1 MHPDY
6 YATCV
11 NTHQSGQARNIF
23 VDINRPISPR
33 LLAISPRLLALS
45 PSIIFIACRATELNF
60 NPLEV
65 VARARPAVSLQIPL
79 TCPVPGGTVPEIKKI
94 ISFLVLKQLE
104 RLKAEWLSKMDLG

>member
-23 VDINRPISPR
+23 VDINRP
-33 LLAISPRLLALS
+33 ISPRLLALS